1 MSKYIKFDVKV
12 FKIIVKE
19 KFKYSDEL
27 LNRFKFLYDYNNV
40 IRDLGNNYDVLFKVK
55 VGFLLV
61 LNDKVKYLSGL
72 YSK

>member
-55 VGFLLV
+55 IGFLLI

-72 YSK
+72 YS

>member
-72 YSK
+72 YS

>member
-1 MSKYIKFDVKV
+1 MSKYIKFDIKV

-19 KFKYSDEL
+19 KFNYSDEL

-55 VGFLLV
+55 VGILLV
-61 LNDKVKYLSGL
+61 LNDKVKYLNGL
-72 YSK
+72 YS

>member
-55 VGFLLV
+55 IGFLLV

-72 YSK
+72 YS